1 MIYADTLELLQGDP
15 NFWVCFTQSQVFLK
29 YERVYD
35 TAVGIYHWE
44 ADIHVFTLQTYG
56 NVLVV
61 CGGPLHDAE
70 WNFYSID
77 PVIEDAFVVAKK
89 ICRDALRS
97 IQKMDA

>member
-1 MIYADTLELLQGDP
+1 MYEDTLELLQGDP
-15 NFWVCFTQSQVFLK
+15 NFWVCFTQSQVFLR

-35 TAVGIYHWE
+35 TAIGIYNWE

-56 NVLVV
+56 NVIVV
-61 CGGPLHDAE
+61 CGGSLDDSE

-77 PVIEDAFVVAKK
+77 PVLEDAFAAAQNF
-89 ICRDALRS
+89 CRNALRS

>member
-1 MIYADTLELLQGDP
+1 MYEDTLHLLTGAPD
-15 NFWVCFTQSQVFLK
+15 FWISFSQSKVFLP

-35 TAVGIYHWE
+35 TAIGVYNWA

-61 CGGPLHDAE
+61 CGGSIQNAD
-70 WNFYSID
+70 WNFYTID
-77 PVIEDAFVVAKK
+77 PELGDAFATVQKH
-89 ICRDALRS
+89 CRDALRS